1 MNIGVIGI
9 GVLGKAYVKGF
20 KKWGHKIVQY
30 DIKGNFSFNKLL
42 DTEICFVCVPSPS
55 MGNGKCDTRIVES
68 VLRKLNNEKFKGL
81 ICIAS
86 TVDIGF
92 TSKSI
97 SKYKKLKI
105 CGVPELLKE
114 RSSAKDFLNN
124 KIIVVGT
131 NDKKKFLKVK
141 KCFKN
146 KTFHMVNPDEAEIF
160 KYFNNCYAALRVVFA
175 NIFYEISMRKNCNY
189 KKIKDIY
196 IKTGKAIDMYLDVNK
211 NLRGYAGMCLP
222 KDVRAIKY
230 YMTKKKI
237 NFNLINQIDLDN
249 GKLKKTVFRGM
260 RK

>member
-1 MNIGVIGI
+1 MKIGVIGI
-9 GVLGKAYVKGF
+9 GVLGKAYVNGF
-20 KKWGHKIVQY
+20 TKWGHKVVQY
-30 DIKGNFSFNKLL
+30 DIRGNFNFENILK
-42 DTEICFVCVPSPS
+42 TEICFVCVPSPS
-55 MGNGKCDTRIVES
+55 KKNGDCNTRIVES
-68 VLRKLNNEKFKGL
+68 VLKKLNKKKFNGI

-86 TVDIGF
+86 TVNIGF

-97 SKYKKLKI
+97 SKFRNLKI

-114 RSSAKDFLNN
+114 RNSDKDFLNN

-131 NDKKKFLKVK
+131 KDKEKYLLVK

-146 KTFHMVNPDEAEIF
+146 KIFYMVNPDEAEIF

-175 NIFYEISMRKNCNY
+175 NIFYEISKRRNCDY

-211 NLRGYAGMCLP
+211 DLRGYAGMCLP

-230 YMTKKKI
+230 HIKKMKV

-249 GKLKKTVFRGM
+249 NKLKKTVFKGM
-260 RK
+260 RR

>member
-1 MNIGVIGI
+1 MKIGVIGI
-9 GVLGKAYVKGF
+9 GVLGKAYVRGF
-20 KKWGHKIVQY
+20 NSWGHNVFPY
-30 DIKGNFSFNKLL
+30 DIKGNFDFKKILKT
-42 DTEICFVCVPSPS
+42 DICFICVPSPS
-55 MGNGKCDTRIVES
+55 LKNGDCDTRIVES
-68 VLRKLNNEKFKGL
+68 VLRKLSKESFSGV

-86 TVDIGF
+86 TVNIGF
-92 TSKSI
+92 TSSSI
-97 SKYKKLKI
+97 SKFKNLKI
-105 CGVPELLKE
+105 CSVPELLKE

-131 NDKKKFLKVK
+131 TDKKKFLTVK
-141 KCFKN
+141 RCFKN
-146 KTFHMVNPDEAEIF
+146 KIFYMVKPDEAEIF
-160 KYFNNCYAALRVVFA
+160 KYFNNCYAALRVVFG
-175 NIFYEISMRKNCNY
+175 NIFYEISKRKNCDY

-230 YMTKKKI
+230 HIKKTKI

-249 GKLKKTVFRGM
+249 KRLKKTVFKGM

>member
-1 MNIGVIGI
+1 MKIGVIGI
-9 GVLGKAYVKGF
+9 GVLGSAYVKGF
-20 KKWGHKIVQY
+20 TKWGHFVVPY
-30 DIKGNFSFNKLL
+30 DIKGNFDFKKILK
-42 DTEICFVCVPSPS
+42 TQICFVCVPSPS
-55 MGNGKCDTRIVES
+55 MKNGNCDTRIVDS
-68 VLRKLNNEKFKGL
+68 VLRKLNKEKFSGV

-86 TVDIGF
+86 TVNIGF

-97 SKYKKLKI
+97 SKFKNLKI

-114 RSSAKDFLNN
+114 RSSAKDFLKN

-131 NDKKKFLKVK
+131 KDKKKFLMVK

-146 KTFHMVNPDEAEIF
+146 KTFYMVNPDEAEIF

-175 NIFYEISMRKNCNY
+175 NIFYEISKKRNCNY

-211 NLRGYAGMCLP
+211 DLRGYAGMCLP

-230 YMTKKKI
+230 YLKRKKI
-237 NFNLINQIDLDN
+237 NFNLINHIDTDN
-249 GKLKKTVFRGM
+249 KKLKKTVFKGM